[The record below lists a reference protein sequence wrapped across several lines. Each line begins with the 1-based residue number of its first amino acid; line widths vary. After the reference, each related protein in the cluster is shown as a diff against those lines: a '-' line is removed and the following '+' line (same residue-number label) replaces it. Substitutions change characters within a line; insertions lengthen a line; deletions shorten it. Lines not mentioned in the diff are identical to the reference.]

1 MQALISAMPVTR
13 HITANGS
20 RIYTLTLEAFPH
32 FTVNA
37 FLVVVGRPE
46 TPTYTA
52 LVDTGSS
59 LPASTDGILA
69 GLAEV
74 RALWEEALTWER
86 LSRVVVTHAHPDHL
100 AGLPF
105 VRSLTSAP
113 IAAHALDV
121 EAVAH
126 PEAARDAALQK
137 VEATLAWAGIGG
149 EYAER
154 LRRRA
159 GHLTLPQG
167 MGIDTPLSG
176 GERLDGHF
184 LVVHTPGHAPGQVCL
199 QLDDVLL
206 SADHLLPQNSPPL
219 MPERA
224 QAHCGLAAYLSSLAR
239 IEALH
244 GVTVALGGH
253 GGLMS
258 DWRGRVQQLRERYDQ
273 KLEAV
278 VAAATLPLT
287 VQALTLKLYPNLRR
301 EQALLL
307 LDQTGA
313 LVEYLVQTGRLGE
326 RNAGSVS
333 VFQRV

>member
-1 MQALISAMPVTR
+1 MLAPTSVPTVAR
-13 HITANGS
+13 HITSGGS

-46 TPTYTA
+46 NPTYTA

-59 LPASTDGILA
+59 LPASTTGLRA
-69 GLAEV
+69 GLALV
-74 RALWEEALTWER
+74 QVQWAEALTWEK

-100 AGLPF
+100 AGLPY
-105 VRSLTSAP
+105 VRTLTPAP
-113 IAAHALDV
+113 VAAHALDV
-121 EAVAH
+121 EAIAR
-126 PEAARDAALQK
+126 PEAARDAALQRA
-137 VEATLAWAGIGG
+137 EATLAWSGIGG

-159 GHLTLPQG
+159 GRLTLPQG
-167 MGIDTPLSG
+167 ERIETTLHG
-176 GERLDGHF
+176 GERLDGQF

-224 QAHCGLAAYLSSLAR
+224 QPHCGLAAYLSSLAR
-239 IEALH
+239 IEALE
-244 GVTVALGGH
+244 GVSVALGGH
-253 GGLMS
+253 GGPMT
-258 DWRGRVQQLRERYDQ
+258 DWRGRAQQLRERYHQ
-273 KLEAV
+273 KLDAV
-278 VAAATLPLT
+278 LAAAGLPLT
-287 VQALTLKLYPNLRR
+287 VQDLTLQLYPSIRR

-313 LVEYLVQTGRLGE
+313 LVEYLVQRGRLSE
-326 RNAGSVS
+326 RNTGEES
-333 VFQRV
+333 VFQRT